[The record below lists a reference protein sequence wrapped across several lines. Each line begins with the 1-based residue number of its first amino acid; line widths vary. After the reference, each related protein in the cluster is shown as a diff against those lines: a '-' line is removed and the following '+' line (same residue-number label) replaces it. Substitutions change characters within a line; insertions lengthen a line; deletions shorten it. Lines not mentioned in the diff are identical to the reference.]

1 MIWESLVGIAFIVLL
16 ARLLGF
22 ADRPFLH
29 RPDEAARLVA
39 DALPGFAPVEAVLA
53 EDGRGALVASGDG
66 RVALLRPLGDRW
78 VVRALEGARA
88 EARDGRLRI
97 ALAEPMFAPV
107 DLPLGSSAPAW
118 AARL

>member
-1 MIWESLVGIAFIVLL
+1 MIWVSLAGIAFIVLL

-22 ADRPFLH
+22 ADVPWLH
-29 RPDEAARLVA
+29 RSDEAARLA
-39 DALPGFAPVEAVLA
+39 AEALPGFEPVEAVLA
-53 EDGRGALVASGDG
+53 EDGRGALVAADDG

-78 VVRALEGARA
+78 VVRALDGARA

-97 ALAEPMFAPV
+97 TLAEPMFAPV
-107 DLPLGSSAPAW
+107 DLPLGRAAAAW